1 MGDLERVRAEVARL
15 EAALQEAIADKHKAA
30 EVGLSILQEKE
41 ALELK
46 LAQLQTQYDAAK
58 IEVDQA
64 NQMLAEFRSQ
74 HKAAHRSELENE
86 MTLLEESSAKER
98 RLTERIAVLETN
110 LRNTEQELA
119 RCRSEL
125 ERLKAE
131 HSSASDTG
139 AALEEERRRLRAELK
154 ETKERE
160 QRLMGEYTELEEE
173 NIALQKTVANL
184 RGAQVEF
191 ESLKIDCTK
200 YADEIYMLNA
210 AIEESQLLKN
220 IAEKQVEEAL
230 LAAQQEREQRLAM
243 KKELDAVKNAEHLS
257 SLTDMLMGLERLGE
271 EPVPAQPSNDLFSE
285 LQGSTDEKLREL
297 EAARDGLQEEVKDRE
312 KAAVEMIS
320 SIMQKLNIN
329 YSGDLDFR
337 HVRQQKDVVLD
348 RLEHLLKGD
357 DANADKRVH
366 DQKADIRTL
375 LLFAGEKAAQL
386 AAAQDAMI
394 QVSDQLFQFYSQIVQ
409 NQGLT
414 SEKSVIEI
422 VNKLRQLARENAEDL
437 PKVSL
442 VDEGVESGTETDTSG
457 AKGIPLNSD
466 RAVLAPSFIRDV
478 DPRLTSCKIN
488 DVVSESDLRQRVLTD
503 GSPLSQTSDSLKKL
517 LTTVKRTAEQ
527 ALNQAVAAGGAET
540 DDILMQNMKLR
551 SLLSTKRDQI
561 STLRTVL
568 KSNKLTAESALA
580 SLRDKYEADKK
591 AHQEISERMRRE
603 LKQLK
608 EDAATFASH
617 RAMFTARC
625 EELQAQVEELEADQR
640 NSEEE
645 KKTLNQLL
653 RLAIQQKLTLTQRL
667 EDVEVDQAKAFNP
680 ALCAIQ
686 PNNSRGANEEE
697 FAGTT
702 FRCSEA
708 AGSSHF
714 YSSPL
719 RRVTLSNALVNI
731 DNSGGFSCELPHSLI
746 ENSLLLDYLDEEW
759 QRCQSE
765 AVFAVDPAIFEL
777 ALDDLRMQLPLPRL
791 FADVELVVLL
801 YASLAFFWLFFTYTP
816 SY

>member
-1 MGDLERVRAEVARL
+1 MGDLERVRAEVIRL

-41 ALELK
+41 ALEMK

-98 RLTERIAVLETN
+98 RLTERITVLETN

-191 ESLKIDCTK
+191 ESLKIDCTR

-312 KAAVEMIS
+312 KAAVEVIS
-320 SIMQKLNIN
+320 SIMQRLNIN
-329 YSGDLDFR
+329 YAGELDFR

-348 RLEHLLKGD
+348 RLDHLLKGD

-478 DPRLTSCKIN
+478 DPRLSSCKIA

-503 GSPLSQTSDSLKKL
+503 GSPLSQTSESLKKL

-527 ALNQAVAAGGAET
+527 ALNQAIAAGGAET

-591 AHQEISERMRRE
+591 AHQEIGERMRRE

-667 EDVEVDQAKAFNP
+667 EDVEVDRDRQALRQGGGKRQGGP
-680 ALCAIQ
+680 
-686 PNNSRGANEEE
+686 SRSGD
-697 FAGTT
+697 GTT
-702 FRCSEA
+702 FRGNC
-708 AGSSHF
+708 GLLPF
-714 YSSPL
+714 FFL
-719 RRVTLSNALVNI
+719 
-731 DNSGGFSCELPHSLI
+731 FSATGYCFKCA
-746 ENSLLLDYLDEEW
+746 ENSLNLNYLGEGCFGYESESIYVLD
-759 QRCQSE
+759 S
-765 AVFAVDPAIFEL
+765 AILEL
-777 ALDDLRMQLPLPRL
+777 ALDELRAQLPLPRL
-791 FADVELVVLL
+791 FADVELVVLF
-801 YASLAFFWLFFTYTP
+801 YASLAFFWLFFTCSPQY
-816 SY
+816 

>member
-1 MGDLERVRAEVARL
+1 MGDLEKVRAEVIRL

-41 ALELK
+41 ALEVK
-46 LAQLQTQYDAAK
+46 VAQLQTQYDAAK

-86 MTLLEESSAKER
+86 MSLLEESSAKES
-98 RLTERIAVLETN
+98 RLTERITMLETS
-110 LRNTEQELA
+110 LRSTEQELA
-119 RCRSEL
+119 RCQSEM
-125 ERLKAE
+125 ERLRAA

-139 AALEEERRRLRAELK
+139 AALEEERRRLKAELK

-191 ESLKIDCTK
+191 ESLKIDCTR

-271 EPVPAQPSNDLFSE
+271 EPVPEQPQNDLFSE
-285 LQGSTDEKLREL
+285 LQGSADEKLREL
-297 EAARDGLQEEVKDRE
+297 EASRDGLQEEVKDRE
-312 KAAVEMIS
+312 KAAIEVIS
-320 SIMQKLNIN
+320 SIMAKLNIS
-329 YSGDLDFR
+329 YSGELDFR

-348 RLEHLLKGD
+348 KLDHLLKDGVVD
-357 DANADKRVH
+357 SSADKRDH
-366 DQKADIRTL
+366 DQRADIRTL

-386 AAAQDAMI
+386 AAAQDTMI
-394 QVSDQLFQFYSQIVQ
+394 QVSDQLFQFYTQMVQ
-409 NQGLT
+409 NQGQNT
-414 SEKSVIEI
+414 EKSVIEI

-442 VDEGVESGTETDTSG
+442 VDEGVESGTETDTSSSK
-457 AKGIPLNSD
+457 AIPLNSD
-466 RAVLAPSFIRDV
+466 RAVLAPSFIREI
-478 DPRLTSCKIN
+478 DPRLTSCKISE
-488 DVVSESDLRQRVLTD
+488 VVSESDLRQRILTD

-517 LTTVKRTAEQ
+517 LSTVKRTAEQ
-527 ALNQAVAAGGAET
+527 ALNQAIAAGGAET

-591 AHQEISERMRRE
+591 AHQENSERMRRE

-653 RLAIQQKLTLTQRL
+653 RLAIQQKLNLTQRL
-667 EDVEVDQAKAFNP
+667 EDVEVDRDRQALRQGGSKRQGGPSRSGDSGF
-680 ALCAIQ
+680 Q
-686 PNNSRGANEEE
+686 P
-697 FAGTT
+697 
-702 FRCSEA
+702 
-708 AGSSHF
+708 
-714 YSSPL
+714 
-719 RRVTLSNALVNI
+719 RVVRYPTQQQ
-731 DNSGGFSCELPHSLI
+731 SGG
-746 ENSLLLDYLDEEW
+746 
-759 QRCQSE
+759 
-765 AVFAVDPAIFEL
+765 
-777 ALDDLRMQLPLPRL
+777 PRGGVRR
-791 FADVELVVLL
+791 DNQ
-801 YASLAFFWLFFTYTP
+801 
-816 SY
+816 

>member
-1 MGDLERVRAEVARL
+1 
-15 EAALQEAIADKHKAA
+15 
-30 EVGLSILQEKE
+30 
-41 ALELK
+41 
-46 LAQLQTQYDAAK
+46 
-58 IEVDQA
+58 
-64 NQMLAEFRSQ
+64 MLAEFRSQ

-86 MTLLEESSAKER
+86 MSLLEESSAKER
-98 RLTERIAVLETN
+98 RLTERITVLETN

-191 ESLKIDCTK
+191 ESLKIDCTR

-312 KAAVEMIS
+312 KAAVEVIS

-329 YSGDLDFR
+329 YNGELDFR

-348 RLEHLLKGD
+348 RLDHLLKGD
-357 DANADKRVH
+357 DANADKRLH
-366 DQKADIRTL
+366 DQKTDIRTL

-478 DPRLTSCKIN
+478 DPRLTSCKIT

-527 ALNQAVAAGGAET
+527 ALNQAIAAGGAET

-653 RLAIQQKLTLTQRL
+653 RLAIQQKLTLTQ
-667 EDVEVDQAKAFNP
+667 V
-680 ALCAIQ
+680 
-686 PNNSRGANEEE
+686 
-697 FAGTT
+697 TT
-702 FRCSEA
+702 
-708 AGSSHF
+708 
-714 YSSPL
+714 
-719 RRVTLSNALVNI
+719 TT
-731 DNSGGFSCELPHSLI
+731 
-746 ENSLLLDYLDEEW
+746 
-759 QRCQSE
+759 
-765 AVFAVDPAIFEL
+765 
-777 ALDDLRMQLPLPRL
+777 
-791 FADVELVVLL
+791 
-801 YASLAFFWLFFTYTP
+801 TYK
-816 SY
+816 

>member
-1 MGDLERVRAEVARL
+1 MGDLEYVREEVTRL
-15 EAALQEAIADKHKAA
+15 ETALQEAIADKHKAA

-46 LAQLQTQYDAAK
+46 LAQLQTQFDAAK
-58 IEVDQA
+58 VEVDQA

-86 MTLLEESSAKER
+86 RTLLEESSAKENL
-98 RLTERIAVLETN
+98 LTERIVVLETN
-110 LRNTEQELA
+110 LRNAEQELE

-125 ERLKAE
+125 ERLKIE
-131 HSSASDTG
+131 NSSAADAG
-139 AALEEERRRLRAELK
+139 ARLEEERKRLKAELK

-173 NIALQKTVANL
+173 NITLQKTVANL

-191 ESLKIDCTK
+191 ESLKIDCTR

-210 AIEESQLLKN
+210 AMEESQLLKN

-243 KKELDAVKNAEHLS
+243 KKELDAVRNAEHLS

-271 EPVPAQPSNDLFSE
+271 DPVPYEESKDLFSE
-285 LQGSTDEKLREL
+285 LKGSTDEKLHEL
-297 EAARDGLQEEVKDRE
+297 EATRDGLQEEVKDRE
-312 KAAVEMIS
+312 KTAVEVIS
-320 SIMQKLNIN
+320 SIMSKLNIS
-329 YSGDLDFR
+329 YAGEMDFR
-337 HVRQQKDVVLD
+337 HVRQQKDLVLD
-348 RLEHLLKGD
+348 KLDHLLKGD
-357 DANADKRVH
+357 SIDSNADRRDH
-366 DQKADIRTL
+366 DQRADIRTL

-394 QVSDQLFQFYSQIVQ
+394 QVSDQLYQFYTQIVQ
-409 NQGLT
+409 NHGLT
-414 SEKSVIEI
+414 TEKSVVEI

-442 VDEGVESGTETDTSG
+442 IDEGVESGTETDNSG
-457 AKGIPLNSD
+457 AKAIPLNSD
-466 RAVLAPSFIRDV
+466 RAVLAPSFIREV
-478 DPRLTSCKIN
+478 DKRLTSCKIV
-488 DVVSESDLRQRVLTD
+488 DAVSESDLRQRILTD
-503 GSPLSQTSDSLKKL
+503 GSALSQTSDSMKKL
-517 LTTVKRTAEQ
+517 LTAVKRTAEQ

-591 AHQEISERMRRE
+591 AHQENSERMRRE

-667 EDVEVDQAKAFNP
+667 EDVEVDRDRQALRQGGGKRQARRSSQRQSLETS
-680 ALCAIQ
+680 A
-686 PNNSRGANEEE
+686 NSSCD
-697 FAGTT
+697 T
-702 FRCSEA
+702 
-708 AGSSHF
+708 SSVF
-714 YSSPL
+714 
-719 RRVTLSNALVNI
+719 RRVFTSNVLVNI
-731 DNSGGFSCELPHSLI
+731 DNTFGDCLYGDHYSLN
-746 ENSLLLDYLDEEW
+746 EECLGWFCYDATTSALD
-759 QRCQSE
+759 S
-765 AVFAVDPAIFEL
+765 FIFDL
-777 ALDDLRMQLPLPRL
+777 ALPELQMQLQSTRL
-791 FADVELVVLL
+791 FADVELVILL
-801 YASLAFFWLFFTYTP
+801 YASLAFLLLFLFTDPY
-816 SY
+816 